1 MGLVLPEFEFE
12 PITSKVEG
20 SMCVPVVLDMKG
32 IYNVYVGK
40 DTTRRYKQE
49 QLPSFILSKIIIAK
63 ELSTNPKL
71 KSVYSI
77 PSKYELF
84 TCPEDGIESIS
95 WKISD
100 SIYVIVL
107 TKQELSKLKG
117 TRIDTRKES
126 QRESQKNS

>member
-1 MGLVLPEFEFE
+1 LGLVLPEFEFE
-12 PITSKVEG
+12 PITSKVKG
-20 SMCVPVVLDMKG
+20 SKCVPIVLDMKD
-32 IYNVYVGK
+32 IYNVYVAK

-63 ELSTNPKL
+63 ELSINPKL
-71 KSVYSI
+71 KSIYSI
-77 PSKYELF
+77 PSKNELF
-84 TCPEDGIESIS
+84 TCPEDGLEDVS

-107 TKQELSKLKG
+107 TKQELSELKG

-126 QRESQKNS
+126 QRES

>member
-1 MGLVLPEFEFE
+1 MGLVLPEFKFE

-20 SMCVPVVLDMKG
+20 SKCVPIVLDMKD
-32 IYNVYVGK
+32 IYNVYVAK

-63 ELSTNPKL
+63 EDGL
-71 KSVYSI
+71 
-77 PSKYELF
+77 
-84 TCPEDGIESIS
+84 EDVS

-107 TKQELSKLKG
+107 TKQELSELKG

-126 QRESQKNS
+126 QRES

>member
-1 MGLVLPEFEFE
+1 
-12 PITSKVEG
+12 
-20 SMCVPVVLDMKG
+20 MCVPVVLDMKG

-71 KSVYSI
+71 KSIYSI
-77 PSKYELF
+77 PTKYQLF
-84 TCPEDGIESIS
+84 TCPEDGVETIA

-107 TKQELSKLKG
+107 SEKELSKIKG
-117 TRIDTRKES
+117 TRIDTRKKS
-126 QRESQKNS
+126 QSKSKTNS

>member
-1 MGLVLPEFEFE
+1 MGLVLPEFKFE

-20 SMCVPVVLDMKG
+20 SKCVPIVLDMKD
-32 IYNVYVGK
+32 IYNVYVAK

-63 ELSTNPKL
+63 ELSINPRF
-71 KSVYSI
+71 KSIYSI
-77 PSKYELF
+77 PSKNELF
-84 TCPEDGIESIS
+84 TCPEDGLEDVS

-107 TKQELSKLKG
+107 TKQELSELKG

-126 QRESQKNS
+126 QRES

>member
-1 MGLVLPEFEFE
+1 LGLVLPEFEFE

-20 SMCVPVVLDMKG
+20 SKCVPVVLDMKG

-71 KSVYSI
+71 KSIYSI
-77 PSKYELF
+77 PSKYQLF
-84 TCPEDGIESIS
+84 TCPEDGVETIA

-107 TKQELSKLKG
+107 SEKELSKIKG
-117 TRIDTRKES
+117 TRIDTRKKS
-126 QRESQKNS
+126 QSKSKTNS

>member
-1 MGLVLPEFEFE
+1 MGVVLPAFEFE

-20 SMCVPVVLDMKG
+20 SKCVPVVLDMKG

-71 KSVYSI
+71 KSIYSI
-77 PSKYELF
+77 PSKYQLF
-84 TCPEDGIESIS
+84 TCPEDGVETIA

-107 TKQELSKLKG
+107 SEKELSKIKG

-126 QRESQKNS
+126 QSKSKTNS

>member
-1 MGLVLPEFEFE
+1 MGLVLPEFKFE

-20 SMCVPVVLDMKG
+20 SKCVPIVLDMKD
-32 IYNVYVGK
+32 IYNVYVAK

-63 ELSTNPKL
+63 ELSTNPRF
-71 KSVYSI
+71 KSIYSI
-77 PSKYELF
+77 PSKNELF
-84 TCPEDGIESIS
+84 TCPEDGLEDVS

-107 TKQELSKLKG
+107 TKQELSELKG